1 MNFSKV
7 FQKHGLKIVVAIVVI
22 LFVYYAYMN
31 IYETYIYMNKRLCVD
46 IKNTSSGYIFINLD
60 VVSKDEAGK
69 YSKSNVIS
77 KVSIAKNETKTLSFT
92 ASNYGFLVNSY
103 STDGGDVTYEI
114 NNLREQQKYKGKR
127 NFWTRKR
134 KTKYRCVPS
143 NVDTSLSYDTLT
155 VSAVGTALGLTLV
168 TSQNS
173 NSSKTNYTMLYLTN
187 N

>member
-22 LFVYYAYMN
+22 LFIYYAYMN
-31 IYETYIYMNKRLCVD
+31 IYETYTYMNKRLCVD

-77 KVSIAKNETKTLSFT
+77 KVSIAKNETKTLSFI

-103 STDGGDVTYEI
+103 STDGGNVTYNI
-114 NNLREQQKYKGKR
+114 KNLREQEKYKQKR
-127 NFWTRKR
+127 NFWTGKR
-134 KTKYRCVPS
+134 KTKYRCVPT
-143 NVDTSLSYDTLT
+143 NVDITLSGEGSMVTL
-155 VSAVGTALGLTLV
+155 SGLTL
-168 TSQNS
+168 TTTQASAS
-173 NSSKTNYTMLYLTN
+173 DKTNYTMLYLTDN
-187 N
+187 